1 MTSRWSWFSVSFGLL
16 TMAKQ
21 LTGPAGRP
29 RMCSY
34 NRMKVNALSQHFSF
48 GMSRGCAAEGV
59 LLDRA
64 ACFGRNGN
72 RDLARSVV
80 PGLGVLCLAS
90 PLPSSSVTSA
100 SSDTDTQYITCSV
113 APLPTD
119 RLGSSPCSKN
129 DRARHLLRDRD
140 ACLTPAKP
148 AEVLPWSISRARKRT
163 HSGNGGSGGNG
174 KDDVIC
180 DTLIRNDCESPEA
193 PGTRPASA
201 GVPGTILKISHAGL
215 LVAKPSPAS
224 ARELPRAVSP
234 TSGTPRVGHASWLS
248 SES

>member
-21 LTGPAGRP
+21 LTGPTGRP

-34 NRMKVNALSQHFSF
+34 SRMKVNALSQILSS
-48 GMSRGCAAEGV
+48 GISGGENV
-59 LLDRA
+59 LLDRP
-64 ACFGRNGN
+64 ACCGRDGDRDRAHTVADGFGE
-72 RDLARSVV
+72 LF
-80 PGLGVLCLAS
+80 LAS
-90 PLPSSSVTSA
+90 PSPSSSVISA
-100 SSDTDTQYITCSV
+100 SSDTDTQYLTCSV
-113 APLPTD
+113 APLPTG
-119 RLGSSPCSKN
+119 RLGSSLCCKD
-129 DRARHLLRDRD
+129 DRARDLLRDRD
-140 ACLTPAKP
+140 ASLTPAKA
-148 AEVLPWSISRARKRT
+148 AEVLPLSTARACKRT

-174 KDDVIC
+174 KDDMIC

-201 GVPGTILKISHAGL
+201 GVPGTILKISNAGL

-234 TSGTPRVGHASWLS
+234 TSGTPRVGSASWLS